1 MKNNFET
8 PKFEIITLNCDVVY
22 TSSDK
27 GADAGSGFSAIG
39 EAPKI
44 PKL

>member
-1 MKNNFET
+1 MKNIFET

-22 TSSDK
+22 TSSGEDTVN
-27 GADAGSGFSAIG
+27 AGG
-39 EAPKI
+39 EAPTIPTI

>member
-1 MKNNFET
+1 MKNSFET
-8 PKFEIITLNCDVVY
+8 PKFEIIALNCDVVY
-22 TSSDK
+22 TSSGEDT
-27 GADAGSGFSAIG
+27 GAAFSAIG

>member
-1 MKNNFET
+1 VKNIFET

-22 TSSDK
+22 TSSGEDT
-27 GADAGSGFSAIG
+27 GNAGG
-39 EAPKI
+39 EAPTI